1 MEALQVQINAQMAVL
16 GTPVELWMNWMVIIF
31 MCSLLFAWRNKE
43 ARWAFAALV
52 ISLPTA
58 LLIFKLWGNVHLFAL
73 AHLLWWTPLL
83 VYLILSFQ
91 RQEKF
96 KQWGALRLWHHLLC
110 ITIVISLIFDLRDVY
125 LVISGVKAIH

>member
-1 MEALQVQINAQMAVL
+1 MEALQAQINAQMAVL

-31 MCSLLFAWRNKE
+31 MCSLLFAWQDKE
-43 ARWAFAALV
+43 ARWAFAALA

-58 LLIFKLWGNVHLFAL
+58 LLIFKLWGNVHLFGL

-83 VYLILSFQ
+83 VYLVLSFQ
-91 RQEKF
+91 RQAKF
-96 KQWGALRLWHHLLC
+96 KQWGPLRLWHHLLC
-110 ITIVISLIFDLRDVY
+110 VTIVISLVFDLRDIY